1 MPSPGIIL
9 LHLSGQLQ
17 AEEHASYAQAS
28 LGDRTSPMWA
38 ASLAAS
44 AGATR
49 ENSTVTLGFSSP
61 KEFGVMFGCWVFQ
74 LQLGMPGIPAG
85 G

>member
-9 LHLSGQLQ
+9 LHLAVLLQ
-17 AEEHASYAQAS
+17 AEEHAIYTQAP
-28 LGDRTSPMWA
+28 LRNRTSPMQA
-38 ASLAAS
+38 ACLAAS

-49 ENSTVTLGFSSP
+49 ENGTLMLGPSSP
-61 KEFGVMFGCWVFQ
+61 KEFGAMFGCWVFQ
-74 LQLGMPGIPAG
+74 LRLRMPGILAG